1 MYLGRIV
8 SAGMNKD
15 GKPFIAYRVSS
26 RSFPNRMAK
35 SFEDK
40 AAIIPKEGY
49 LEDIFENAYIA
60 YNCVRIV
67 DDVAIVSNGSH
78 TDVISDKIAIGMNI
92 RDAMTLTLLTMDYEK
107 DDFNTP
113 RIAAAIKSTTDENNY
128 EAYIGIVTDGK
139 VLVEKIEYGKAAFIS
154 TYECQSPQEVEFT
167 AESSKSAAQ
176 FILDGGEFKK
186 FTNPVGSVGSVFDG
200 KWNIESINLE

>member
-1 MYLGRIV
+1 MYLGRIL
-8 SAGMNKD
+8 SAGMNKE
-15 GKPFIAYRVSS
+15 GNPFIAYRVSS

-60 YNCVRIV
+60 YNCVKIV
-67 DDVAIVSNGSH
+67 GDIAIVSNGSH
-78 TDVISDKIAIGMNI
+78 TDVIADKIAVGMNI
-92 RDAMTLTLLTMDYEK
+92 RDAMTLTLLAMDYEK

-113 RIAAAIKSTTDENNY
+113 RIAAAIKSSNSKDDY
-128 EAYIGIVTDGK
+128 EGYIGIVTDGK

-154 TYECQSPQEVEFT
+154 TYECQSPEEVEFT
-167 AESSKSAAQ
+167 ATNSKSAAQ
-176 FILDGGEFKK
+176 FILDGGEFEK
-186 FTNPVGSVGSVFDG
+186 FTNPVTSVGSVFNG
-200 KWNIESINLE
+200 KWKIKSINL

>member
-8 SAGMNKD
+8 SAGMTSDK
-15 GKPFIAYRVSS
+15 KPFIAYRVSS

-40 AAIIPKEGY
+40 ASIIPKEGY
-49 LEDIFENAYIA
+49 EKDIFENAYIA

-67 DDVAIVSNGSH
+67 DDVVIVSNGSH
-78 TDVISDKIAIGMNI
+78 TDVIADKIAVGMNI
-92 RDAMTLTLLTMDYEK
+92 KDAMALTLLTMDYEK

-113 RIAAAIKSTTDENNY
+113 RIAAAISSSTDEDSY
-128 EAYIGIVTDGK
+128 EGYIGIVTDGK
-139 VLVEKIEYGKAAFIS
+139 VLVEKIEYGKAVFIS
-154 TYECQSPQEVEFT
+154 TYECQSPVEVEFT
-167 AESSKSAAQ
+167 ASDSKSAAQ
-176 FILDGGEFKK
+176 FVIDGGEFKK

-200 KWNIESINLE
+200 KWTMESINL